1 MSADKAVHIIS
12 GSTAGV
18 VSTLLFYPLTLL
30 QTRLQTSTNA
40 SVKGITKAIKEIIV
54 VEGRGSPKPLF
65 QGLSPALIG
74 STVVWGT
81 YFCLYD
87 QLKGYFEKTHNY
99 SNAGVHLGSGFL
111 AGAFTSILVNPIFVI
126 KTRMQLQNYNSKTK
140 YSGVSNAFKTIIK
153 EEGVVG
159 LYKGLL
165 PSILETSQGAFQFMF
180 YEQIKQK
187 FLENSENKGLTTVQS
202 LAAGSVA
209 KILATSISYPIQ
221 VVKARAQMK
230 PNPQNPSSN
239 SVSNVIKRTWIKEG
253 MSGFFKG
260 LGVSLVRV
268 TPGAA
273 VTFCVYETVK
283 NMFSNNQIF

>member
-1 MSADKAVHIIS
+1 MSTTVHIIS
-12 GSTAGV
+12 GSSAGL
-18 VSTLLFYPLTLL
+18 VSTLMFHPLTLL
-30 QTRLQTSTNA
+30 QTRLQCSNSA
-40 SVKGITKAIKEIIV
+40 AKGIINSVKEIIL
-54 VEGRGSPKPLF
+54 VEGKGSAKPLF

-74 STVVWGT
+74 STVVWGA

-99 SNAGVHLGSGFL
+99 SNAGIHLTCGFL
-111 AGAFTSILVNPIFVI
+111 SGAATSVLVNPIFVI

-187 FLENSENKGLTTVQS
+187 FLENSENKGLTTAQS
-202 LAAGSVA
+202 LAAGSIA
-209 KILATSISYPIQ
+209 KMFATSISYPIQ
-221 VVKARAQMK
+221 VVKARTQMK

-239 SVSNVIKRTWIKEG
+239 SISNVIKTTWMKEG
-253 MSGFFKG
+253 ISGFFKG

-283 NMFSNNQIF
+283 NMFSNTIVKN